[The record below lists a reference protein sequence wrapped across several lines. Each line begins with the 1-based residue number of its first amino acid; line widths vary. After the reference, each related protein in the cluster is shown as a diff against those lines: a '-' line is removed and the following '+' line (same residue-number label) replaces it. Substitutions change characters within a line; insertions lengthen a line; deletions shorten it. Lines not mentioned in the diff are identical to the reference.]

1 MSERRNI
8 QIVSEKEN
16 LQMDFDQLTNGFQ
29 RDKRKRE
36 WEEKLH
42 SNEINSL
49 RYLYCQTL
57 VLFILHI

>member
-1 MSERRNI
+1 
-8 QIVSEKEN
+8 
-16 LQMDFDQLTNGFQ
+16 MDFDQLTNGFQ

-49 RYLYCQTL
+49 RYLL
-57 VLFILHI
+57 HFNFFIGFKI